1 MLYHPDLPLRYD
13 TSGEQMR
20 TIIAGIEKMARAHEK
35 VIASTVRV
43 RFTEF
48 TENAMIIK
56 ARIYVDES
64 DFSNYLAVVDDLNM
78 GIIEIVENAGAHFA
92 QGAKTIMLENGAGPR
107 VEVLP
112 V

>member
-20 TIIAGIEKMARAHEK
+20 TIIAGIDNMARGHEK

-64 DFSNYLAVVDDLNM
+64 DFSNYLEVVDDLNM
-78 GIIEIVENAGAHFA
+78 AIIKIVESAGAHFA
-92 QGAKTIMLENGAGPR
+92 QGAKTIMLESGSEPR
-107 VEVLP
+107 AEALP